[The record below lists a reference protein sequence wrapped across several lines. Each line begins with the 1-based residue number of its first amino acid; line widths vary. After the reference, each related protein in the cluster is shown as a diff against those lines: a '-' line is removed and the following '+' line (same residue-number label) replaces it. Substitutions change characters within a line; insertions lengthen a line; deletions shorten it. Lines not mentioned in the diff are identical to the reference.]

1 MRAELAIQLA
11 QSETQYKTLNQVM
24 RRANEIFEA
33 SGGSGTQPFPQVDV
47 VFATFVDHLN
57 ATATQRERDL
67 VLASDL
73 LQRVWLTWH
82 RPIHQSEKDS
92 PADERDLSL
101 LAPALLRLG
110 LLHLLTEGLAPQ
122 HQQRIQ
128 SVAQAHNEANAKPEP
143 AKSFE
148 LSAAERTELLD
159 WVSACQ
165 SSYRME
171 HHPSGP
177 FRALP
182 GQLQEN
188 RESLVAYVNEILA
201 QRGGSVPADKGQTQ
215 QEKLVALLT
224 ELGVGFECSGEV
236 LVCKSDMAGNE
247 GYRGFEA
254 EFRFD
259 SEGRFLKLGI
269 WES

>member
-11 QSETQYKTLNQVM
+11 QSDTQDMTLNQVM

-33 SGGSGTQPFPQVDV
+33 SGGSGSKPFPQVDV

-67 VLASDL
+67 VLTSDL

-82 RPIHQSEKDS
+82 SPMHRGETGS
-92 PADERDLSL
+92 PANERDLSL
-101 LAPALLRLG
+101 LAPALRRLG
-110 LLHLLTEGLAPQ
+110 LLHLLTDGLAPQ

-128 SVAQAHNEANAKPEP
+128 SVAQALSEADAKPQP
-143 AKSFE
+143 APSVE

-165 SSYRME
+165 SAYSLE
-171 HHPSGP
+171 NHPSGP
-177 FRALP
+177 FMALP

-188 RESLVAYVNEILA
+188 REALVAYVNELLA
-201 QRGGSVPADKGQTQ
+201 QRQPASEPVAWRDPSNSDPGQGCTYDKTK
-215 QEKLVALLT
+215 QEQWPHIYKQPLY
-224 ELGVGFECSGEV
+224 
-236 LVCKSDMAGNE
+236 AGKE
-247 GYRGFEA
+247 I
-254 EFRFD
+254 
-259 SEGRFLKLGI
+259 ST
-269 WES
+269 